1 MNLTT
6 LTHRDALCLNARF
19 TSREE
24 AIHAL
29 TQRLAALGK
38 ISSTEQFLEEVY
50 RRESLGPT
58 ALGEWLAVPHGKT
71 AAVKEAAFAVAT
83 LSEPLQWEG
92 VDGPEAVDLVVL
104 LAIPPNEAG
113 TTHMQLLTALT
124 TRLADDE
131 IRARIQSATT
141 PDELL
146 SALDDK
152 GGTQP
157 SASFSNAPT
166 IVCVTAC
173 PAGIAHTYMAAEYLE
188 KAGRKLGVNVYV
200 EKQGANG
207 IEGRLTADQLNSA
220 TACIFAAEVAI
231 KESERFNGIPALSVP
246 VAEPIRHAEALIQQA
261 LTLKR
266 SDETRTV
273 QQDTQPVKSVK
284 TELKQALLSG
294 ISFAVPLIVAGGTV
308 LAVAVL
314 LSQIFGLQDLFN
326 EENSW
331 LWMYRKLGGGL
342 LGILM
347 VPVLAAYTAYSLA
360 DKPALAPG
368 FAAGLAAN
376 MIGSGFLGAVVGGL
390 IAGYLMRWV
399 KNHLRLS
406 SKFNGFL
413 TFYLYPVL
421 GTLGAGSLMLFV
433 VGEPVAWI
441 NNSLTA
447 WLNGLSGSNALLLG
461 AILGFMCS
469 FDLGGPV
476 NKAAY
481 AFCLGAMANGVCGPY
496 AIFASTMK
504 AVSRVHITPHMHW
517 DREWYFT
524 TEESRILLVN
534 NMEEILCRLE
544 QDNEYK
550 YYVLDG
556 QTAILEDYF
565 AVKPENK
572 DRVKKQVEAGKL
584 IIGPWYT
591 QTDTTIVSAESIVRN
606 LMYGMRDCLAFGEP
620 MKIGYLPDSFGM
632 SGQLPHIYNGFGI
645 TRTMFWRG
653 CSERHGTDKTEFLW
667 QSSDG
672 SEVTAQVLPLGYAIG
687 KYLPA
692 DENGLRKRLDSY
704 FDVLEKA
711 SVTKEI
717 LLPNGHDQMPLQQ
730 NIFEVMDKLGDAAN
744 LLI

>member
-1 MNLTT
+1 MVLFYRAHWRDYKNDQVRIMMNLTT

-58 ALGEWLAVPHGKT
+58 ALGEGLAVPHGKT

-92 VDGPEAVDLVVL
+92 VDGPETVDLVVL

-433 VGEPVAWI
+433 VGESVAWI

-481 AFCLGAMANGVCGPY
+481 AFCLGAMANGVYGPY
-496 AIFASTMK
+496 AIFASVKMVSAFTVTASTMLAPRLFK
-504 AVSRVHITPHMHW
+504 EFEIETGKSTWLLGLAGITEGAIPMAIEDPLRVIGSFVLGSMVTGAIVGAMNIGLSTPGAGI
-517 DREWYFT
+517 F
-524 TEESRILLVN
+524 SLFLLH
-534 NMEEILCRLE
+534 
-544 QDNEYK
+544 DNGAGG
-550 YYVLDG
+550 VMAAIGWFGAALVG
-556 QTAILEDYF
+556 AAISTAILLIWRRH
-565 AVKPENK
+565 AVKHGNY
-572 DRVKKQVEAGKL
+572 L
-584 IIGPWYT
+584 
-591 QTDTTIVSAESIVRN
+591 TDGV
-606 LMYGMRDCLAFGEP
+606 
-620 MKIGYLPDSFGM
+620 
-632 SGQLPHIYNGFGI
+632 
-645 TRTMFWRG
+645 
-653 CSERHGTDKTEFLW
+653 
-667 QSSDG
+667 
-672 SEVTAQVLPLGYAIG
+672 
-687 KYLPA
+687 
-692 DENGLRKRLDSY
+692 
-704 FDVLEKA
+704 
-711 SVTKEI
+711 
-717 LLPNGHDQMPLQQ
+717 MP
-730 NIFEVMDKLGDAAN
+730 
-744 LLI
+744 

>member
-1 MNLTT
+1 MVLFCRAHWRDYKNDQVRIMMNLTT

-38 ISSTEQFLEEVY
+38 ISSTEQFLKEVY

-58 ALGEWLAVPHGKT
+58 ALSEGLAVPHGKT

-104 LAIPPNEAG
+104 LAIPLNEAG

-246 VAEPIRHAEALIQQA
+246 VAEPIRHAEALIQQS
-261 LTLKR
+261 LTLER
-266 SDETRTV
+266 GDETRTL

-390 IAGYLMRWV
+390 IAGYLIRWM
-399 KNHLRLS
+399 KNYLRLS

-481 AFCLGAMANGVCGPY
+481 AFCLGAMANGVYGPY
-496 AIFASTMK
+496 AIFASVKMVSAFTVTASTMLAPRLFK
-504 AVSRVHITPHMHW
+504 EFEIETGKSTWLLGLAGITEGAIPMAIEDPLRVIGSFVLGSMVTGAIVGAMNIGLSTPGAGI
-517 DREWYFT
+517 F
-524 TEESRILLVN
+524 SLFLLH
-534 NMEEILCRLE
+534 
-544 QDNEYK
+544 DNGAGG
-550 YYVLDG
+550 VMAAIGWFGAALVG
-556 QTAILEDYF
+556 AAISTAILLIWRRH
-565 AVKPENK
+565 AVKHGNY
-572 DRVKKQVEAGKL
+572 L
-584 IIGPWYT
+584 
-591 QTDTTIVSAESIVRN
+591 TDGV
-606 LMYGMRDCLAFGEP
+606 
-620 MKIGYLPDSFGM
+620 
-632 SGQLPHIYNGFGI
+632 
-645 TRTMFWRG
+645 
-653 CSERHGTDKTEFLW
+653 
-667 QSSDG
+667 
-672 SEVTAQVLPLGYAIG
+672 
-687 KYLPA
+687 
-692 DENGLRKRLDSY
+692 
-704 FDVLEKA
+704 
-711 SVTKEI
+711 
-717 LLPNGHDQMPLQQ
+717 MP
-730 NIFEVMDKLGDAAN
+730 
-744 LLI
+744 

>member
-1 MNLTT
+1 MVLFYRAHWRDYKNDQVRIMMNLTT

-58 ALGEWLAVPHGKT
+58 ALGEGLAVPHGKT

-92 VDGPEAVDLVVL
+92 VDGPEAIDLVVL

-481 AFCLGAMANGVCGPY
+481 AFCLGAMANGVYGPY
-496 AIFASTMK
+496 AIFASVKMVSAFTVTASTMLAPRLFK
-504 AVSRVHITPHMHW
+504 EFEIETGKSTWLLGLAGITEGAIPMAIEDPLRVIGSFVLGSMVTGAIVGAMNIGLSTPGAGI
-517 DREWYFT
+517 F
-524 TEESRILLVN
+524 SLFLLH
-534 NMEEILCRLE
+534 
-544 QDNEYK
+544 DNGAGG
-550 YYVLDG
+550 VMAAIGWFGAALVG
-556 QTAILEDYF
+556 AAISTAILLIWRRH
-565 AVKPENK
+565 AVKHGNY
-572 DRVKKQVEAGKL
+572 L
-584 IIGPWYT
+584 
-591 QTDTTIVSAESIVRN
+591 TDGV
-606 LMYGMRDCLAFGEP
+606 
-620 MKIGYLPDSFGM
+620 
-632 SGQLPHIYNGFGI
+632 
-645 TRTMFWRG
+645 
-653 CSERHGTDKTEFLW
+653 
-667 QSSDG
+667 
-672 SEVTAQVLPLGYAIG
+672 
-687 KYLPA
+687 
-692 DENGLRKRLDSY
+692 
-704 FDVLEKA
+704 
-711 SVTKEI
+711 
-717 LLPNGHDQMPLQQ
+717 MP
-730 NIFEVMDKLGDAAN
+730 
-744 LLI
+744 

>member
-58 ALGEWLAVPHGKT
+58 ALGEGLAVPHGKT

-481 AFCLGAMANGVCGPY
+481 AFCLGAMANGVYGPY
-496 AIFASTMK
+496 AIFASVKMVSAFTVTASTMLAPRLFK
-504 AVSRVHITPHMHW
+504 EFEIETRKSTWLLGLAGITEGAIPMAIEDPLRVIGSFVLGSMVTGAIVGAMNIGLSTPGAGI
-517 DREWYFT
+517 F
-524 TEESRILLVN
+524 SLFLLH
-534 NMEEILCRLE
+534 
-544 QDNEYK
+544 DNGAGG
-550 YYVLDG
+550 VMAAIGWFGAALVG
-556 QTAILEDYF
+556 AAISTAILLIWRRH
-565 AVKPENK
+565 AVKHGNY
-572 DRVKKQVEAGKL
+572 L
-584 IIGPWYT
+584 
-591 QTDTTIVSAESIVRN
+591 TDGV
-606 LMYGMRDCLAFGEP
+606 
-620 MKIGYLPDSFGM
+620 
-632 SGQLPHIYNGFGI
+632 
-645 TRTMFWRG
+645 
-653 CSERHGTDKTEFLW
+653 
-667 QSSDG
+667 
-672 SEVTAQVLPLGYAIG
+672 
-687 KYLPA
+687 
-692 DENGLRKRLDSY
+692 
-704 FDVLEKA
+704 
-711 SVTKEI
+711 
-717 LLPNGHDQMPLQQ
+717 MP
-730 NIFEVMDKLGDAAN
+730 
-744 LLI
+744 

>member
-1 MNLTT
+1 MVLFYRAHWRDYKNDQVRIMMNLTT

-58 ALGEWLAVPHGKT
+58 ALGEGLAVPHGKT

-461 AILGFMCS
+461 AILGFMRS

-481 AFCLGAMANGVCGPY
+481 AFCLGAMANGVYGPY
-496 AIFASTMK
+496 AIFASVKMVSAFTVTASTMLAPRLFK
-504 AVSRVHITPHMHW
+504 EFEIETGKSTWLLGLAGITEGAIPMAIEDPLRVIGSFVLGSMVTGAIVGAMNIGLSTPGAGI
-517 DREWYFT
+517 F
-524 TEESRILLVN
+524 SLFLLH
-534 NMEEILCRLE
+534 
-544 QDNEYK
+544 DNGAGG
-550 YYVLDG
+550 VMAAIGWFGAALVG
-556 QTAILEDYF
+556 AAISTAILLIWRRH
-565 AVKPENK
+565 AVKHGNY
-572 DRVKKQVEAGKL
+572 L
-584 IIGPWYT
+584 
-591 QTDTTIVSAESIVRN
+591 TDGV
-606 LMYGMRDCLAFGEP
+606 
-620 MKIGYLPDSFGM
+620 
-632 SGQLPHIYNGFGI
+632 
-645 TRTMFWRG
+645 
-653 CSERHGTDKTEFLW
+653 
-667 QSSDG
+667 
-672 SEVTAQVLPLGYAIG
+672 
-687 KYLPA
+687 
-692 DENGLRKRLDSY
+692 
-704 FDVLEKA
+704 
-711 SVTKEI
+711 
-717 LLPNGHDQMPLQQ
+717 MP
-730 NIFEVMDKLGDAAN
+730 
-744 LLI
+744 

>member
-38 ISSTEQFLEEVY
+38 ISSTEQFLKEVY

-58 ALGEWLAVPHGKT
+58 ALGEGLAVPHGKT

-207 IEGRLTADQLNSA
+207 IEGRLTAEQLNSA

-261 LTLKR
+261 LNLKR

-273 QQDTQPVKSVK
+273 QQDTQPVKSLK

-481 AFCLGAMANGVCGPY
+481 AFCLGAMANGVYGPY
-496 AIFASTMK
+496 AIFASVKMVSAFTVTASTMLAPRLFK
-504 AVSRVHITPHMHW
+504 EFEIETGKSTWLLGLTGITEGAIPMAIEDPLRVIGSFVLGSMVTGAIVGAMNIGLSTPGAGI
-517 DREWYFT
+517 F
-524 TEESRILLVN
+524 SLFLLH
-534 NMEEILCRLE
+534 
-544 QDNEYK
+544 DNGAGG
-550 YYVLDG
+550 VMAAIGWFGAALVG
-556 QTAILEDYF
+556 AAISTAILLIWRRH
-565 AVKPENK
+565 AVKHGNY
-572 DRVKKQVEAGKL
+572 L
-584 IIGPWYT
+584 
-591 QTDTTIVSAESIVRN
+591 TDGV
-606 LMYGMRDCLAFGEP
+606 
-620 MKIGYLPDSFGM
+620 
-632 SGQLPHIYNGFGI
+632 
-645 TRTMFWRG
+645 
-653 CSERHGTDKTEFLW
+653 
-667 QSSDG
+667 
-672 SEVTAQVLPLGYAIG
+672 
-687 KYLPA
+687 
-692 DENGLRKRLDSY
+692 
-704 FDVLEKA
+704 
-711 SVTKEI
+711 
-717 LLPNGHDQMPLQQ
+717 MP
-730 NIFEVMDKLGDAAN
+730 
-744 LLI
+744 

>member
-1 MNLTT
+1 MVLFYRAHWRDYKNDQVRIMMNLTT

-58 ALGEWLAVPHGKT
+58 ALGEGLAVPHGKT

-152 GGTQP
+152 GDTQP

-231 KESERFNGIPALSVP
+231 KESERFNGIPALSVR
-246 VAEPIRHAEALIQQA
+246 VAEPIRHAEALMQQA

-481 AFCLGAMANGVCGPY
+481 AFCLGAMANGVYGPY
-496 AIFASTMK
+496 AIFASVKMVSAFTVTASTMLAPRLFK
-504 AVSRVHITPHMHW
+504 EFEIETGKSTWLLGLAGITEGAIPMAIEDLLRVIGSFVLGSMVTGAIVGAMNIGLSTPGAGI
-517 DREWYFT
+517 F
-524 TEESRILLVN
+524 SLFLLH
-534 NMEEILCRLE
+534 
-544 QDNEYK
+544 DNGAGG
-550 YYVLDG
+550 VMAAIGWFGAALVG
-556 QTAILEDYF
+556 AAISTAILLIWRRH
-565 AVKPENK
+565 AVKHGNY
-572 DRVKKQVEAGKL
+572 L
-584 IIGPWYT
+584 
-591 QTDTTIVSAESIVRN
+591 TDGV
-606 LMYGMRDCLAFGEP
+606 
-620 MKIGYLPDSFGM
+620 
-632 SGQLPHIYNGFGI
+632 
-645 TRTMFWRG
+645 
-653 CSERHGTDKTEFLW
+653 
-667 QSSDG
+667 
-672 SEVTAQVLPLGYAIG
+672 
-687 KYLPA
+687 
-692 DENGLRKRLDSY
+692 
-704 FDVLEKA
+704 
-711 SVTKEI
+711 
-717 LLPNGHDQMPLQQ
+717 MP
-730 NIFEVMDKLGDAAN
+730 
-744 LLI
+744 

>member
-1 MNLTT
+1 MVLFYRAHWRDYKNDQVRIMMNLTT

-58 ALGEWLAVPHGKT
+58 ALSEGLAVPHGKT

-481 AFCLGAMANGVCGPY
+481 AFCLGAMANGVYGPY
-496 AIFASTMK
+496 AIFASVKMVSAFTVTASTMLAPRLFK
-504 AVSRVHITPHMHW
+504 EFEIETGKSTWLLGLAGITEGAIPMAIEDPLRVIGSFVLGSMVTGAIVGAMNIGLSTPGAGI
-517 DREWYFT
+517 F
-524 TEESRILLVN
+524 SLFLLH
-534 NMEEILCRLE
+534 
-544 QDNEYK
+544 DNGAGG
-550 YYVLDG
+550 VMAAIGWFGAALVG
-556 QTAILEDYF
+556 AAISTAILLIWRRH
-565 AVKPENK
+565 AVKHGNY
-572 DRVKKQVEAGKL
+572 L
-584 IIGPWYT
+584 
-591 QTDTTIVSAESIVRN
+591 TDGV
-606 LMYGMRDCLAFGEP
+606 
-620 MKIGYLPDSFGM
+620 
-632 SGQLPHIYNGFGI
+632 
-645 TRTMFWRG
+645 
-653 CSERHGTDKTEFLW
+653 
-667 QSSDG
+667 
-672 SEVTAQVLPLGYAIG
+672 
-687 KYLPA
+687 
-692 DENGLRKRLDSY
+692 
-704 FDVLEKA
+704 
-711 SVTKEI
+711 
-717 LLPNGHDQMPLQQ
+717 MP
-730 NIFEVMDKLGDAAN
+730 
-744 LLI
+744 

>member
-1 MNLTT
+1 MVLFYRARWRDYKNDQVRIMMNLTT

-24 AIHAL
+24 AIHVL

-50 RRESLGPT
+50 RRESLDPT
-58 ALGEWLAVPHGKT
+58 ALGEGLAVPHGKT

-481 AFCLGAMANGVCGPY
+481 AFCLGAMANGVYGPY
-496 AIFASTMK
+496 AIFASVKMVSAFTVTASTMLAPRLFK
-504 AVSRVHITPHMHW
+504 EFEIETGKSTWLLGLAGITEGAIPMAIEDPLRVIGSFVLGSMVTGAIVGAMNIGLSTPGAGI
-517 DREWYFT
+517 F
-524 TEESRILLVN
+524 SLFLLH
-534 NMEEILCRLE
+534 
-544 QDNEYK
+544 DNGAGG
-550 YYVLDG
+550 VMAAIGWFGAALVG
-556 QTAILEDYF
+556 AAISTAILLMWRRH
-565 AVKPENK
+565 AVKHGNY
-572 DRVKKQVEAGKL
+572 L
-584 IIGPWYT
+584 
-591 QTDTTIVSAESIVRN
+591 TDGV
-606 LMYGMRDCLAFGEP
+606 
-620 MKIGYLPDSFGM
+620 
-632 SGQLPHIYNGFGI
+632 
-645 TRTMFWRG
+645 
-653 CSERHGTDKTEFLW
+653 
-667 QSSDG
+667 
-672 SEVTAQVLPLGYAIG
+672 
-687 KYLPA
+687 
-692 DENGLRKRLDSY
+692 
-704 FDVLEKA
+704 
-711 SVTKEI
+711 
-717 LLPNGHDQMPLQQ
+717 MP
-730 NIFEVMDKLGDAAN
+730 
-744 LLI
+744 

>member
-1 MNLTT
+1 M
-6 LTHRDALCLNARF
+6 
-19 TSREE
+19 
-24 AIHAL
+24 
-29 TQRLAALGK
+29 RLY
-38 ISSTEQFLEEVY
+38 SN
-50 RRESLGPT
+50 
-58 ALGEWLAVPHGKT
+58 
-71 AAVKEAAFAVAT
+71 KEAAFAVAT

-376 MIGSGFLGAVVGGL
+376 MISSGFLGAVVGGL

-481 AFCLGAMANGVCGPY
+481 AFCLGAMANGVYGPY
-496 AIFASTMK
+496 AIFASVKMVSAFTVTASTMLAPRLFK
-504 AVSRVHITPHMHW
+504 EFEIETGKSTWLLGLAGITEGAIPMAIEDPLRVIGSFVLGSMVTGAIVGAMNIGLSTPGAGI
-517 DREWYFT
+517 F
-524 TEESRILLVN
+524 SLFLLH
-534 NMEEILCRLE
+534 
-544 QDNEYK
+544 DNGAGG
-550 YYVLDG
+550 VMAAIGWFGAALVG
-556 QTAILEDYF
+556 AAISTAILLMWRRH
-565 AVKPENK
+565 AVKHGNY
-572 DRVKKQVEAGKL
+572 L
-584 IIGPWYT
+584 
-591 QTDTTIVSAESIVRN
+591 TDGV
-606 LMYGMRDCLAFGEP
+606 
-620 MKIGYLPDSFGM
+620 
-632 SGQLPHIYNGFGI
+632 
-645 TRTMFWRG
+645 
-653 CSERHGTDKTEFLW
+653 
-667 QSSDG
+667 
-672 SEVTAQVLPLGYAIG
+672 
-687 KYLPA
+687 
-692 DENGLRKRLDSY
+692 
-704 FDVLEKA
+704 
-711 SVTKEI
+711 
-717 LLPNGHDQMPLQQ
+717 MP
-730 NIFEVMDKLGDAAN
+730 
-744 LLI
+744 

>member
-1 MNLTT
+1 MVLFYRAHWRDYKNDQVRIMMNLTT

-58 ALGEWLAVPHGKT
+58 ALGEGLAVPHGKT

-157 SASFSNAPT
+157 SASFSNTPT

-347 VPVLAAYTAYSLA
+347 VPVLAAYTTYSLA

-481 AFCLGAMANGVCGPY
+481 AFCLGAMANGVYGPY
-496 AIFASTMK
+496 AIFASVKMVSAFTVTASTMLAPRLFK
-504 AVSRVHITPHMHW
+504 EFEIETGKSTWLLGLAGITEGAIPMAIEDPLRVIGSFVLGSMVTGAIVGAMNIGLSTPGAGI
-517 DREWYFT
+517 F
-524 TEESRILLVN
+524 SLFLLH
-534 NMEEILCRLE
+534 
-544 QDNEYK
+544 DNGAGG
-550 YYVLDG
+550 VMAAIGWFGAALVG
-556 QTAILEDYF
+556 AAISTAILLIWRRH
-565 AVKPENK
+565 AVKHGNY
-572 DRVKKQVEAGKL
+572 L
-584 IIGPWYT
+584 
-591 QTDTTIVSAESIVRN
+591 TDGV
-606 LMYGMRDCLAFGEP
+606 
-620 MKIGYLPDSFGM
+620 
-632 SGQLPHIYNGFGI
+632 
-645 TRTMFWRG
+645 
-653 CSERHGTDKTEFLW
+653 
-667 QSSDG
+667 
-672 SEVTAQVLPLGYAIG
+672 
-687 KYLPA
+687 
-692 DENGLRKRLDSY
+692 
-704 FDVLEKA
+704 
-711 SVTKEI
+711 
-717 LLPNGHDQMPLQQ
+717 MP
-730 NIFEVMDKLGDAAN
+730 
-744 LLI
+744 

>member
-1 MNLTT
+1 MVLFYRAHWRDYKNDQVRIMMNLTT

-58 ALGEWLAVPHGKT
+58 ALGEGLAVPHGKT

-481 AFCLGAMANGVCGPY
+481 AFCLGAMANGVYGPY
-496 AIFASTMK
+496 AIFASVKMVSAFTVTASTMLAPRLFK
-504 AVSRVHITPHMHW
+504 EFEIETGKSTWLLGLAGITEGAIPMAIEEPLRVIGSFVLGSMVTGAIVGAMNIGLSTPGAGI
-517 DREWYFT
+517 F
-524 TEESRILLVN
+524 SLFLLH
-534 NMEEILCRLE
+534 
-544 QDNEYK
+544 DNGAGG
-550 YYVLDG
+550 VMAAIGWFGAALVG
-556 QTAILEDYF
+556 AAISTAILLIWRRH
-565 AVKPENK
+565 AVKHGNY
-572 DRVKKQVEAGKL
+572 L
-584 IIGPWYT
+584 
-591 QTDTTIVSAESIVRN
+591 TDGV
-606 LMYGMRDCLAFGEP
+606 
-620 MKIGYLPDSFGM
+620 
-632 SGQLPHIYNGFGI
+632 
-645 TRTMFWRG
+645 
-653 CSERHGTDKTEFLW
+653 
-667 QSSDG
+667 
-672 SEVTAQVLPLGYAIG
+672 
-687 KYLPA
+687 
-692 DENGLRKRLDSY
+692 
-704 FDVLEKA
+704 
-711 SVTKEI
+711 
-717 LLPNGHDQMPLQQ
+717 MP
-730 NIFEVMDKLGDAAN
+730 
-744 LLI
+744 

>member
-1 MNLTT
+1 MVLFYRARWRDYKNDQVRIMMNLTT

-24 AIHAL
+24 AIHVL

-58 ALGEWLAVPHGKT
+58 ALGEGLAVPHGKT

-368 FAAGLAAN
+368 FVAGLAAN

-481 AFCLGAMANGVCGPY
+481 AFCLGAMANGVYGPY
-496 AIFASTMK
+496 AIFASVKMVSAFTVTASTMLAPRLFK
-504 AVSRVHITPHMHW
+504 EFEIETGKSTWLLGLAGITEGAIPMAIEDPLRVIGSFVLGSMVTGAIVGAMNIGLSTPGAGI
-517 DREWYFT
+517 F
-524 TEESRILLVN
+524 SLFLLH
-534 NMEEILCRLE
+534 
-544 QDNEYK
+544 DNGAGG
-550 YYVLDG
+550 VMAAIGWFGAALVG
-556 QTAILEDYF
+556 AAISTAILLMWRRH
-565 AVKPENK
+565 AVKHGNY
-572 DRVKKQVEAGKL
+572 L
-584 IIGPWYT
+584 
-591 QTDTTIVSAESIVRN
+591 TDGV
-606 LMYGMRDCLAFGEP
+606 
-620 MKIGYLPDSFGM
+620 
-632 SGQLPHIYNGFGI
+632 
-645 TRTMFWRG
+645 
-653 CSERHGTDKTEFLW
+653 
-667 QSSDG
+667 
-672 SEVTAQVLPLGYAIG
+672 
-687 KYLPA
+687 
-692 DENGLRKRLDSY
+692 
-704 FDVLEKA
+704 
-711 SVTKEI
+711 
-717 LLPNGHDQMPLQQ
+717 MP
-730 NIFEVMDKLGDAAN
+730 
-744 LLI
+744 

>member
-1 MNLTT
+1 MVLFYRARWRDYKNDQVRIMMNLTT

-24 AIHAL
+24 AIHVL

-50 RRESLGPT
+50 RRESLGPA
-58 ALGEWLAVPHGKT
+58 ALGEGLAVPHGKT

-481 AFCLGAMANGVCGPY
+481 AFCLGAMANGVYGPY
-496 AIFASTMK
+496 AIFASVKMVSAFTVTASTMLAPRLFK
-504 AVSRVHITPHMHW
+504 EFEIETGKSTWLLGLAGITEGAIPMAIEDPLRVIGSFVLGSMVTGAIVGAMNIGLSTPGAGI
-517 DREWYFT
+517 F
-524 TEESRILLVN
+524 SLFLLH
-534 NMEEILCRLE
+534 
-544 QDNEYK
+544 DNGAGG
-550 YYVLDG
+550 VMAAIGWFGAALVG
-556 QTAILEDYF
+556 AAISTAILLMWRRH
-565 AVKPENK
+565 AVKHGNY
-572 DRVKKQVEAGKL
+572 L
-584 IIGPWYT
+584 
-591 QTDTTIVSAESIVRN
+591 TDGV
-606 LMYGMRDCLAFGEP
+606 
-620 MKIGYLPDSFGM
+620 
-632 SGQLPHIYNGFGI
+632 
-645 TRTMFWRG
+645 
-653 CSERHGTDKTEFLW
+653 
-667 QSSDG
+667 
-672 SEVTAQVLPLGYAIG
+672 
-687 KYLPA
+687 
-692 DENGLRKRLDSY
+692 
-704 FDVLEKA
+704 
-711 SVTKEI
+711 
-717 LLPNGHDQMPLQQ
+717 MP
-730 NIFEVMDKLGDAAN
+730 
-744 LLI
+744 

>member
-1 MNLTT
+1 MVLFYRAHWRDYKNDQVRIMMNLTT

-58 ALGEWLAVPHGKT
+58 ALGEGLAVPHGKT

-152 GGTQP
+152 GDTQP

-246 VAEPIRHAEALIQQA
+246 VAEPIRHAEALMQQA

-481 AFCLGAMANGVCGPY
+481 AFCLGAMANGVYGPY
-496 AIFASTMK
+496 AIFASVKMVSAFTVTASTMLAPRLFK
-504 AVSRVHITPHMHW
+504 EFEIETGKSTWLLGLAGITEGAIPMAIEDPLRVIGSFVLGSMVTGAIVGAMNIGLSTPGAGI
-517 DREWYFT
+517 F
-524 TEESRILLVN
+524 SLFLLH
-534 NMEEILCRLE
+534 
-544 QDNEYK
+544 DNGAGG
-550 YYVLDG
+550 VMAAIGWFGAALVG
-556 QTAILEDYF
+556 AAISTAILLIWRRH
-565 AVKPENK
+565 AVKHGNY
-572 DRVKKQVEAGKL
+572 L
-584 IIGPWYT
+584 
-591 QTDTTIVSAESIVRN
+591 TDGV
-606 LMYGMRDCLAFGEP
+606 
-620 MKIGYLPDSFGM
+620 
-632 SGQLPHIYNGFGI
+632 
-645 TRTMFWRG
+645 
-653 CSERHGTDKTEFLW
+653 
-667 QSSDG
+667 
-672 SEVTAQVLPLGYAIG
+672 
-687 KYLPA
+687 
-692 DENGLRKRLDSY
+692 
-704 FDVLEKA
+704 
-711 SVTKEI
+711 
-717 LLPNGHDQMPLQQ
+717 MP
-730 NIFEVMDKLGDAAN
+730 
-744 LLI
+744 

>member
-1 MNLTT
+1 MVLFYRAHWRDYKNDQVRIMMNLTT

-58 ALGEWLAVPHGKT
+58 ALGEGLAVPHGKT

-294 ISFAVPLIVAGGTV
+294 ISFAVPLIVAGGTA

-481 AFCLGAMANGVCGPY
+481 AFCLGAMANGVYGPY
-496 AIFASTMK
+496 AIFASVKMVSAFTVTASTMLAPRLFK
-504 AVSRVHITPHMHW
+504 EFEIETGKSTWLLGLAGITEGAIPMAIEDPLRVIGSFVLGSMVTGAIVGAMNIGLSTPGAGI
-517 DREWYFT
+517 F
-524 TEESRILLVN
+524 SLFLLH
-534 NMEEILCRLE
+534 
-544 QDNEYK
+544 DNGAGG
-550 YYVLDG
+550 VMAAIGWFGAALVG
-556 QTAILEDYF
+556 AAISTAILLMWRRH
-565 AVKPENK
+565 AVKHGNY
-572 DRVKKQVEAGKL
+572 L
-584 IIGPWYT
+584 
-591 QTDTTIVSAESIVRN
+591 TDGV
-606 LMYGMRDCLAFGEP
+606 
-620 MKIGYLPDSFGM
+620 
-632 SGQLPHIYNGFGI
+632 
-645 TRTMFWRG
+645 
-653 CSERHGTDKTEFLW
+653 
-667 QSSDG
+667 
-672 SEVTAQVLPLGYAIG
+672 
-687 KYLPA
+687 
-692 DENGLRKRLDSY
+692 
-704 FDVLEKA
+704 
-711 SVTKEI
+711 
-717 LLPNGHDQMPLQQ
+717 MP
-730 NIFEVMDKLGDAAN
+730 
-744 LLI
+744 

>member
-1 MNLTT
+1 MVLFYRAHWRDYKNDQVRIMMNLTT

-50 RRESLGPT
+50 LRESLGPT
-58 ALGEWLAVPHGKT
+58 ALGEGLAVPHGKT

-481 AFCLGAMANGVCGPY
+481 AFCLGAMANGVYGPY
-496 AIFASTMK
+496 AIFASVKMVSAFTVTASTMLAPRLFK
-504 AVSRVHITPHMHW
+504 EFEIETGKSTWLLGLAGITEGAIPMAIEDPLRVIGSFVLGSMVTGAIVGAMNIGLSTPGAGI
-517 DREWYFT
+517 F
-524 TEESRILLVN
+524 SLFLLH
-534 NMEEILCRLE
+534 
-544 QDNEYK
+544 DNGAGG
-550 YYVLDG
+550 VMAAIGWFGAALVG
-556 QTAILEDYF
+556 AAISTAILLMWRRH
-565 AVKPENK
+565 AVKHGNY
-572 DRVKKQVEAGKL
+572 L
-584 IIGPWYT
+584 
-591 QTDTTIVSAESIVRN
+591 TDGV
-606 LMYGMRDCLAFGEP
+606 
-620 MKIGYLPDSFGM
+620 
-632 SGQLPHIYNGFGI
+632 
-645 TRTMFWRG
+645 
-653 CSERHGTDKTEFLW
+653 
-667 QSSDG
+667 
-672 SEVTAQVLPLGYAIG
+672 
-687 KYLPA
+687 
-692 DENGLRKRLDSY
+692 
-704 FDVLEKA
+704 
-711 SVTKEI
+711 
-717 LLPNGHDQMPLQQ
+717 MP
-730 NIFEVMDKLGDAAN
+730 
-744 LLI
+744 

>member
-1 MNLTT
+1 MVLFYRTHWRDYKNDQVRIMMNLTT

-58 ALGEWLAVPHGKT
+58 ALGEGLAVPHGKT

-294 ISFAVPLIVAGGTV
+294 ISFAVPLIVAGGKV

-481 AFCLGAMANGVCGPY
+481 AFCLGAMANGVYGPY
-496 AIFASTMK
+496 AIFASVKMVSTFTVTASTMLAPRLFK
-504 AVSRVHITPHMHW
+504 EFEIETGKSTWLLGLAGITEGAIPMAIEDPLRVIGSFVLGSMVTGAIVGAMNIGLSTPGAGI
-517 DREWYFT
+517 F
-524 TEESRILLVN
+524 SLFLLH
-534 NMEEILCRLE
+534 
-544 QDNEYK
+544 DNGAGG
-550 YYVLDG
+550 VMAAIGWFGAALVG
-556 QTAILEDYF
+556 AAISTAILLIWRRH
-565 AVKPENK
+565 AVKHGNY
-572 DRVKKQVEAGKL
+572 L
-584 IIGPWYT
+584 
-591 QTDTTIVSAESIVRN
+591 TDGV
-606 LMYGMRDCLAFGEP
+606 
-620 MKIGYLPDSFGM
+620 
-632 SGQLPHIYNGFGI
+632 
-645 TRTMFWRG
+645 
-653 CSERHGTDKTEFLW
+653 
-667 QSSDG
+667 
-672 SEVTAQVLPLGYAIG
+672 
-687 KYLPA
+687 
-692 DENGLRKRLDSY
+692 
-704 FDVLEKA
+704 
-711 SVTKEI
+711 
-717 LLPNGHDQMPLQQ
+717 MP
-730 NIFEVMDKLGDAAN
+730 
-744 LLI
+744 

>member
-58 ALGEWLAVPHGKT
+58 ALGEGLAVPHGKT

-207 IEGRLTADQLNSA
+207 IEGRLTAEQLNSA

-261 LTLKR
+261 LTLER
-266 SDETRTV
+266 SGETRTV
-273 QQDTQPVKSVK
+273 QQDTQPAKSVK

-331 LWMYRKLGGGL
+331 LWMYRKLGGGM

-347 VPVLAAYTAYSLA
+347 VPAAYTAYSLA

-481 AFCLGAMANGVCGPY
+481 AFCLGAMANGVYGPY
-496 AIFASTMK
+496 AIFASVKMVSAFTVTASTMLAPRLFK
-504 AVSRVHITPHMHW
+504 EFEIETGKSTWLLGLAGITEGAIPMAIEDPLRVIGSFVLGSMVTGAIVGAMNIGLSTPGAGI
-517 DREWYFT
+517 F
-524 TEESRILLVN
+524 SLFLLH
-534 NMEEILCRLE
+534 
-544 QDNEYK
+544 DNGAGG
-550 YYVLDG
+550 VMAAIGWFGAALVG
-556 QTAILEDYF
+556 AAISTAILLIWRRH
-565 AVKPENK
+565 AVKHGNY
-572 DRVKKQVEAGKL
+572 L
-584 IIGPWYT
+584 
-591 QTDTTIVSAESIVRN
+591 TDGV
-606 LMYGMRDCLAFGEP
+606 
-620 MKIGYLPDSFGM
+620 
-632 SGQLPHIYNGFGI
+632 
-645 TRTMFWRG
+645 
-653 CSERHGTDKTEFLW
+653 
-667 QSSDG
+667 
-672 SEVTAQVLPLGYAIG
+672 
-687 KYLPA
+687 
-692 DENGLRKRLDSY
+692 
-704 FDVLEKA
+704 
-711 SVTKEI
+711 
-717 LLPNGHDQMPLQQ
+717 MP
-730 NIFEVMDKLGDAAN
+730 
-744 LLI
+744 

>member
-1 MNLTT
+1 MVLFYRARWRDYKNDQVRIMMNLTT

-24 AIHAL
+24 AIHVL

-58 ALGEWLAVPHGKT
+58 ALGEGLAVPHGKT

-481 AFCLGAMANGVCGPY
+481 AFCLGAMANGVYGPY
-496 AIFASTMK
+496 AIFASVKMVSAFTVTASTMLAPRLFK
-504 AVSRVHITPHMHW
+504 EFEIETGKSTWLLGLAGITEGAIPMEIEDPLRVIGSFVLGSMVTGAIVGAMNIGLSTPGAGI
-517 DREWYFT
+517 F
-524 TEESRILLVN
+524 SLFLLH
-534 NMEEILCRLE
+534 
-544 QDNEYK
+544 DNGAGG
-550 YYVLDG
+550 VMAAIGWFGAALVG
-556 QTAILEDYF
+556 AAISTAILLMWRRH
-565 AVKPENK
+565 AVKHGNY
-572 DRVKKQVEAGKL
+572 L
-584 IIGPWYT
+584 
-591 QTDTTIVSAESIVRN
+591 TDGV
-606 LMYGMRDCLAFGEP
+606 
-620 MKIGYLPDSFGM
+620 
-632 SGQLPHIYNGFGI
+632 
-645 TRTMFWRG
+645 
-653 CSERHGTDKTEFLW
+653 
-667 QSSDG
+667 
-672 SEVTAQVLPLGYAIG
+672 
-687 KYLPA
+687 
-692 DENGLRKRLDSY
+692 
-704 FDVLEKA
+704 
-711 SVTKEI
+711 
-717 LLPNGHDQMPLQQ
+717 MP
-730 NIFEVMDKLGDAAN
+730 
-744 LLI
+744 

>member
-38 ISSTEQFLEEVY
+38 ISSTEPFLEEVY

-58 ALGEWLAVPHGKT
+58 ALGEGLAVPHGKT

-481 AFCLGAMANGVCGPY
+481 AFCLGAMANGVYGPY
-496 AIFASTMK
+496 AIFASVKMVSAFTVTASTMLAPRLFK
-504 AVSRVHITPHMHW
+504 EFEIETGKSTWLLGLAGITEGAIPMAIEDPLRVIGSFVLGSMVTGAIVGAMNIGLSTPGAGI
-517 DREWYFT
+517 F
-524 TEESRILLVN
+524 SLFLLH
-534 NMEEILCRLE
+534 
-544 QDNEYK
+544 DNGAGG
-550 YYVLDG
+550 VMAAIGWFGAALVG
-556 QTAILEDYF
+556 AAISTAILLMWRRH
-565 AVKPENK
+565 AVKHGNY
-572 DRVKKQVEAGKL
+572 L
-584 IIGPWYT
+584 
-591 QTDTTIVSAESIVRN
+591 TDGV
-606 LMYGMRDCLAFGEP
+606 
-620 MKIGYLPDSFGM
+620 
-632 SGQLPHIYNGFGI
+632 
-645 TRTMFWRG
+645 
-653 CSERHGTDKTEFLW
+653 
-667 QSSDG
+667 
-672 SEVTAQVLPLGYAIG
+672 
-687 KYLPA
+687 
-692 DENGLRKRLDSY
+692 
-704 FDVLEKA
+704 
-711 SVTKEI
+711 
-717 LLPNGHDQMPLQQ
+717 MP
-730 NIFEVMDKLGDAAN
+730 
-744 LLI
+744 